1 MGAVSVKQSRVSSVE
16 VVTDSER
23 LRALAGQWNEL
34 WNRSPRTGLFQSFDY
49 CLDAWELVA
58 RPAGHG
64 LACLVGWRDDE
75 LVAVWP
81 FEILRNRLWAHA
93 RPLVATGVELH
104 ELLID
109 ESVDVGAWMQE
120 AWQALL
126 AQGRVDVV
134 DVSFFAD
141 SPHADAFRALPG
153 SAPETS
159 ESVCV
164 SVDLRGE
171 QDWDAYY
178 ASLSK
183 SYRKDFAKSRR
194 RLEAL
199 GPVEFAVLEPGD
211 PRASSLV
218 EWTLAQKRRWA
229 EHTGKQGAWLYSDEY
244 RAFLESQSAQ
254 AGSSAKNVLLT
265 LTVDGDLMATQIGAL
280 SKHRFEAVIAGFNAD
295 YEKYS
300 PGARLTEA
308 MIRWAWELGVDC
320 ELGAGA
326 EPYKQFWS
334 RNQKTAIVNRRLVVS
349 RWGLVER
356 ALRRS
361 VQRLTSRA

>member
-1 MGAVSVKQSRVSSVE
+1 MSSVE

-23 LRALAGQWNEL
+23 LRALADQWHEL
-34 WNRSPRTGLFQSFDY
+34 WDRAPRVGLFQSFEY

-58 RPAGHG
+58 RPAGHS
-64 LACLVGWRDDE
+64 LACLAGWRDDR

-81 FEILRNRLWAHA
+81 FEILRNRLWTYA

-109 ESVDVGAWMQE
+109 EDVDAAAWVQQ
-120 AWQALL
+120 AWRALVE
-126 AQGRVDVV
+126 QTRVDVV
-134 DVSFFAD
+134 DVSYFAE
-141 SPHADAFRALPG
+141 SPHAAALG
-153 SAPETS
+153 SLPAAAVETS
-159 ESVCV
+159 DTVCV
-164 SVDLRGE
+164 DVSLRSE
-171 QDWDAYY
+171 PDWDAYY
-178 ASLSK
+178 NSLSK

-199 GPVEFAVLEPGD
+199 GALEFTVLEPGD
-211 PRASSLV
+211 PRMGALV
-218 EWTLAQKRRWA
+218 DWTLAQKRRWA
-229 EHTGKQGAWLYSDEY
+229 DQTGKQGAWLYSDQY
-244 RAFLESQSAQ
+244 RAFLEHQLAH
-254 AGSSAKNVLLT
+254 AGNSAKNVLLT
-265 LTVDGDLMATQIGAL
+265 LTVDGDLLATQIGAL
-280 SKHRFEAVIAGFNAD
+280 SKEKFEAVIAGFNAD
-295 YEKYS
+295 YDKHS

-334 RNQKTAIVNRRLVVS
+334 RNQKTTITNRRLVVS

-361 VQRLTSRA
+361 VQLLKSRGARA